1 MRVRDDTPPTAHGLR
16 VALLFALA
24 AQRLS
29 DFYEY
34 GQWLSEAQ
42 GATLAADWLARSKN
56 NLPLTERRRLSGLSD
71 RFARQVASQLSR
83 EAGLYTAHEMME
95 ALDPNYQS
103 ELAQTLLAACEQQ
116 LASDEAGLDNA

>member
-29 DFYEY
+29 DYYEY

-56 NLPLTERRRLSGLSD
+56 NLPLAERRQISDLSD
-71 RFARQVASQLSR
+71 QFARQIAGQLSR

-95 ALDPNYQS
+95 ALDPNYHS
-103 ELAQTLLAACEQQ
+103 ELAQTLLAECER
-116 LASDEAGLDNA
+116 LLSGTAAG